1 MNGQHSYFKV
11 LQIRTRPR
19 KLRTFLIQS
28 ISLEN
33 IMQIKQ
39 RTLSST
45 LFKINYSRIIP
56 ALESV
61 NFSLSCVNTE
71 SVIKHSAKKVG
82 GI

>member
-1 MNGQHSYFKV
+1 
-11 LQIRTRPR
+11 
-19 KLRTFLIQS
+19 
-28 ISLEN
+28 
-33 IMQIKQ
+33 MQIKQ